1 MGFLVREIL
10 EMELKPG
17 VPVPVTES
25 KLVPLATQQ
34 IIRSSDNVLGQG
46 KRLYSESQRARME
59 GWGPEEPTLLT
70 SHSGKVPGGTGEFQ
84 LETAGQQG

>member
-46 KRLYSESQRARME
+46 KRLYSESQQAE
-59 GWGPEEPTLLT
+59 KTANYCPKEP
-70 SHSGKVPGGTGEFQ
+70 S
-84 LETAGQQG
+84 